1 MVKKLKLCEYTKTIR
16 LFKYLLLI
24 KSTSIITL
32 LGGCR
37 AEVFIAQ
44 TFRYEH
50 IRNKQNKAKDVRQV
64 VPIKREWLIF
74 FYLTQVNLWS
84 RQ

>member
-1 MVKKLKLCEYTKTIR
+1 M
-16 LFKYLLLI
+16 
-24 KSTSIITL
+24 

-37 AEVFIAQ
+37 AKVVIAR

-50 IRNKQNKAKDVRQV
+50 IRDKQDKAKDVRQV

-74 FYLTQVNLWS
+74 FLSYAG
-84 RQ
+84 

>member
-1 MVKKLKLCEYTKTIR
+1 M
-16 LFKYLLLI
+16 
-24 KSTSIITL
+24 

-37 AEVFIAQ
+37 AKVVIAR

-50 IRNKQNKAKDVRQV
+50 IRDKQDKAKNVRQV
-64 VPIKREWLIF
+64 VPIKEKGL
-74 FYLTQVNLWS
+74 YLNLTQVNLWS